1 MTRALVLAAGLLV
14 AGIGHAQSPGE
25 ARRSLCDRLA
35 GQERDR
41 CIAEE
46 RQRRERLGREED
58 ETAPRKCDRLAGP
71 ERALCLKR
79 GGTVK
84 AGAAPQRR

>member
-1 MTRALVLAAGLLV
+1 VLVLAAGVLV
-14 AGIGHAQSPGE
+14 AGIGHAQSPGDD
-25 ARRSLCDRLA
+25 APRSLCDRLA
-35 GQERDR
+35 GQERER

-46 RQRRERLGREED
+46 RDRRERLGREE
-58 ETAPRKCDRLAGP
+58 EEAAPRKCDRLAGP

-84 AGAAPQRR
+84 ARAAPQRR